1 MESRIINPWTWQDS
15 RGFVQGREVSGATRT
30 LYCAGVTSVD
40 ADGVVMHA
48 GDMAAQLMQALDNL
62 EAILDA
68 AGYTLADVVRLTT
81 YTTDVDACVA
91 ARPPMI
97 RRLLDADCRYASTL
111 LGITRLA
118 QPGLLVELEAT
129 AAR

>member
-1 MESRIINPWTWQDS
+1 MERRIINPWTWQDS
-15 RGFVQGREVSGATRT
+15 RGFVQGHEVTGATQT

-40 ADGVVMHA
+40 ADGQVLHP
-48 GDMAAQLMQALDNL
+48 GDMAAQLLQALDNL
-62 EAILDA
+62 ETILDA
-68 AGYTLADVVRLTT
+68 AGYSLADVVRLTT

-91 ARPPMI
+91 ARPPLI
-97 RRLLDADCRYASTL
+97 QRLTAANCRYASTL

-118 QPGLLVELEAT
+118 RPELLVELEAT